1 MPIFS
6 LDNGRLTPADST
18 LRLDEELRAEAFIA
32 VRDQVVELL
41 ARPIFP
47 VAWLTETGRSGQS
60 AHHTSLVAL
69 EPAGEIVTVDVIDTL
84 DTTALMDSLSRA
96 GRHSDI
102 SRGKLAGLYPRGT
115 AAFRRDLDEFVSA
128 CPSRV
133 EPGPRLIVLAFE
145 VAEEVRTALDSLLGA
160 GVELF
165 RVSLHDSRSGLLVSL
180 DRVRPNE
187 ASFQALVQS
196 LRAIATAGA
205 ARPEIADSAPSA
217 AEPSGAEVSRESYDD
232 AATHAQ
238 SAADEDAATSPA
250 EDPMPAETDTADIR
264 ADSEPDETADVNDAA
279 ESTEAAKS
287 AEAAE
292 SADAATVPEA
302 VETGGADEA
311 ADESDAD
318 TLEPSEEV
326 AQQGEEAEQ
335 AAEKSQALDAAEAEA
350 DLEDAEQEAGDDA
363 SEILR
368 VGSPLGHDSQ
378 TAYVGD
384 DGRSH
389 WEKDAADQFLFGGS
403 GPASHGSS
411 SLADDSWDPGSLEWP
426 AVRHDDEPTELEQIV
441 AEHGE
446 LDLHARSRRRRLN
459 ARAHIDSEGRFILE
473 DGTAW
478 PGPNEALEA
487 ILGRKVDGWKL
498 WKTADGR
505 KLSELRP

>member
-47 VAWLTETGRSGQS
+47 VAWLTETGRSGQG

-217 AEPSGAEVSRESYDD
+217 AEPSGDEVSRESYDD
-232 AATHAQ
+232 GAAHAQ
-238 SAADEDAATSPA
+238 SAADEDATTSPA
-250 EDPMPAETDTADIR
+250 ENAMPAEAESSETR
-264 ADSEPDETADVNDAA
+264 ADSERDEAADVDAA
-279 ESTEAAKS
+279 ESVDAAEAPDA

-292 SADAATVPEA
+292 ADEP
-302 VETGGADEA
+302 ADEA
-311 ADESDAD
+311 EAD
-318 TLEPSEEV
+318 TAQPAEEA
-326 AQQGEEAEQ
+326 AQHGEETEQSAEEAQ
-335 AAEKSQALDAAEAEA
+335 AQGDAAEA
-350 DLEDAEQEAGDDA
+350 DPEDAEQQAGDDP

-368 VGSPLGHDSQ
+368 VGSPLRHGPQ
-378 TAYVGD
+378 AAYVGD

-498 WKTADGR
+498 WKTADGH

>member
-47 VAWLTETGRSGQS
+47 VAWLTETGRVGEDV
-60 AHHTSLVAL
+60 HHTSLVAL
-69 EPAGEIVTVDVIDTL
+69 EPAGEIVTVDVLDTL
-84 DTTALMDSLSRA
+84 DTTSLMESLSRA

-115 AAFRRDLDEFVSA
+115 AAFRRDWDEFVAA

-145 VAEEVRTALDSLLGA
+145 VADEVRTALDSLLGA

-180 DRVRPNE
+180 DRMRPNE
-187 ASFQALVQS
+187 ASFRALVQS

-205 ARPEIADSAPSA
+205 ARPEIAESASSA
-217 AEPSGAEVSRESYDD
+217 AEPAADEVSRATYDD
-232 AATHAQ
+232 GERPGVEPEEPVA
-238 SAADEDAATSPA
+238 PA
-250 EDPMPAETDTADIR
+250 KP
-264 ADSEPDETADVNDAA
+264 
-279 ESTEAAKS
+279 
-287 AEAAE
+287 
-292 SADAATVPEA
+292 
-302 VETGGADEA
+302 
-311 ADESDAD
+311 
-318 TLEPSEEV
+318 
-326 AQQGEEAEQ
+326 
-335 AAEKSQALDAAEAEA
+335 DAAEAETDAA
-350 DLEDAEQEAGDDA
+350 DGPEAPAKQAEQVGVVEESKDEPVSEEPETASAEQAAPAEREAETRPERVKDA
-363 SEILR
+363 DSSGGEDPAEILR
-368 VGSPLGHDSQ
+368 VGSPLRHGPQ
-378 TAYVGD
+378 AAYVGD

-389 WEKDAADQFLFGGS
+389 WEKDAADQFLLGGPGPAGQGGS
-403 GPASHGSS
+403 
-411 SLADDSWDPGSLEWP
+411 LTDDSWDPGSLQWP
-426 AVRHDDEPTELEQIV
+426 SVRHDDEPTELEQIV
-441 AEHGE
+441 AQHGE
-446 LDLHARSRRRRLN
+446 LDVHARSRRRRLN

-478 PGPNEALEA
+478 PGPDEALEA

-505 KLSELRP
+505 RLSDLRP

>member
-47 VAWLTETGRSGQS
+47 VAWLTETGRSGQG

-205 ARPEIADSAPSA
+205 ARPEIAESAPSA
-217 AEPSGAEVSRESYDD
+217 AEPSGDEVSRDSYDD
-232 AATHAQ
+232 GAAHAQ
-238 SAADEDAATSPA
+238 SAAVENATTSPA
-250 EDPMPAETDTADIR
+250 ENATPAKAESSETR
-264 ADSEPDETADVNDAA
+264 ADSERDEATDVDAA
-279 ESTEAAKS
+279 ES

-292 SADAATVPEA
+292 LVDAAEAPEA
-302 VETGGADEA
+302 VEAVEADETV
-311 ADESDAD
+311 DDAD
-318 TLEPSEEV
+318 AAQPAEED
-326 AQQGEEAEQ
+326 AQQGEESEQ
-335 AAEKSQALDAAEAEA
+335 AVQQAQGDAAEA
-350 DLEDAEQEAGDDA
+350 DPEDAEQEAGDDP

-368 VGSPLGHDSQ
+368 VGSPLRHGPQ
-378 TAYVGD
+378 AAYVGD